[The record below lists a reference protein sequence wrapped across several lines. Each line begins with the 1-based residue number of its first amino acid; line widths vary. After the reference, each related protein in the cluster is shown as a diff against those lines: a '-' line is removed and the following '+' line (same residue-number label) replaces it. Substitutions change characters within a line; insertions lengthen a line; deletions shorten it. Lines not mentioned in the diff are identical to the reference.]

1 MTTKHNL
8 TFRSGKTRDRIV
20 DYLAKNP
27 GATSAQIA
35 TALNHDNNATC
46 AALNIMN
53 KAGLVARWKVG
64 VYYRYMLKADSNA
77 TLKKLPPVDPKNP
90 EQYTLLMPVPPQ
102 PDVTELE
109 RRLAELEAFKAE
121 ALAKH
126 PDLIPIDY
134 EAYRPALAAFYKVC
148 CCEISIGAQMD
159 QSDKNYIE
167 GLIAAAKLFPA

>member
-20 DYLAKNP
+20 DYLAKHP
-27 GATSAQIA
+27 GATSARIA
-35 TALNHDNNATC
+35 TALGHDNNATC
-46 AALNIMN
+46 AALNTMN

-121 ALAKH
+121 AIAKH
-126 PDLIPIDY
+126 PDLTPVDY
-134 EAYRPALAAFYKVC
+134 EAYREALNALYA
-148 CCEISIGAQMD
+148 GAEWGFEC
-159 QSDKNYIE
+159 SDPLDNIDKKNVDAM
-167 GLIAAAKLFPA
+167 IAAAKLFPA